1 MADILANMIGGV
13 RAQFAAQA
21 HHTLR
26 SSHGHHFAPHA
37 RPQEPRRRAPPPRR
51 ELAEMMDLTPAVS
64 VEKQLEQ
71 KQKKISEHN
80 ARINALNNSKSKAPE
95 EPAPNKAEAPEKA
108 AEK

>member
-21 HHTLR
+21 HHTLS

-37 RPQEPRRRAPPPRR
+37 RQQQEPRRRAPPPRR
-51 ELAEMMDLTPAVS
+51 ELAEMMDLTPAMS

-80 ARINALNNSKSKAPE
+80 ARINALNNSKSKAPD
-95 EPAPNKAEAPEKA
+95 EPEAPEKA